1 MSDPN
6 KHNLVYFEHESMFG
20 LYKLMDEWQLT
31 NEKRLLSTSI
41 HQDNGRFCCIAL
53 TNPMEV
59 TLVSRSGNPISVV
72 ESGDDMFRR
81 HSLSITGSVYTQR

>member
-20 LYKLMDEWQLT
+20 LYELMDEWQLT

-59 TLVSRSGNPISVV
+59 TIVAPSGDPISVI
-72 ESGDDMFRR
+72 EW
-81 HSLSITGSVYTQR
+81 GSKRLALHCR